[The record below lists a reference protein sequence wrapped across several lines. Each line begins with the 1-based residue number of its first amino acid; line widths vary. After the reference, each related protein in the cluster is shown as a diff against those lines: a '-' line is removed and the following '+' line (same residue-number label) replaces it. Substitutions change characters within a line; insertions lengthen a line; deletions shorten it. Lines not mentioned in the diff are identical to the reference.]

1 MCVVNRGLTGF
12 SVFGLDAEVVVV
24 VVVVRSPLPFRPA
37 LATLQGFR
45 LSKELKIFFFF
56 FFKKLPP
63 YTLWRDSIS
72 RPIAPVS
79 TVKGGDDT
87 IT

>member
-45 LSKELKIFFFF
+45 LSKELKIFSPSFL
-56 FFKKLPP
+56 KSYHPIP
-63 YTLWRDSIS
+63 Y
-72 RPIAPVS
+72 
-79 TVKGGDDT
+79 GGIRSHDP
-87 IT
+87 